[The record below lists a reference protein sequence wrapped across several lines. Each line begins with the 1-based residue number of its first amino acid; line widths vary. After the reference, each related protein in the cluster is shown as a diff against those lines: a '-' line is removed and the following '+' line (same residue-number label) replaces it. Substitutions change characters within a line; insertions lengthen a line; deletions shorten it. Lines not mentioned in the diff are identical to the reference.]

1 MTMST
6 QDFEQLRLM
15 YNGRLSV
22 KEANVLKQK
31 IAEDPAFREE
41 ANDFWALMHQIKA
54 VDPTRKKI
62 SEILAKNALP
72 AHQAGRVRK
81 IVSLTRLSSAAAVLL
96 VIGVSVFLAIDRGS
110 SIKLPSGEEPNIVTN
125 LQKSGSKT
133 LSPGANDF
141 YEKKYSAAAQYYSE
155 AYKATPNEVVLLYNY
170 GVACYK
176 NENWV
181 EAQKA
186 FEVVAK
192 SNYEYNE
199 NAELYWAV
207 SLLIG
212 KKKEEGKLVLE
223 SIANSPQHRKK
234 EIAKKLLLK
243 MKKK

>member
-15 YNGRLSV
+15 YNGRLSR
-22 KEANVLKQK
+22 KEADVLKQR
-31 IAEDPAFREE
+31 INEDSAFRVE
-41 ANDFWALMHQIKA
+41 ASDFWALMHQIKA

-72 AHQAGRVRK
+72 PHQIGRVRK
-81 IVSLTRLSSAAAVLL
+81 IVSLARLSSAATVLL
-96 VIGVSVFLAIDRGS
+96 VIGVSVFLAIGRGS
-110 SIKLPSGEEPNIVTN
+110 SINLPSGEEPNIVTN

-155 AYKATPNEVVLLYNY
+155 AYKANPNEIIFLYNY

-176 NENWV
+176 NENWG

-192 SNYEYNE
+192 STFYYHQE
-199 NAELYWAV
+199 AELYLAICLWN
-207 SLLIG
+207 G
-212 KKKEEGKLVLE
+212 KKRGEGKVLLE
-223 SIANSPQHRKK
+223 SIADTQSHRKK
-234 EIAKKLLLK
+234 RIARILLKK